1 MARVQANSGDCYES
15 IYITI
20 RRDNYPILYQRKLE
34 EMVEEGNYST
44 IEDAEKNNPII
55 TIELELYY
63 DKGYGLYGVET
74 GAVESGAESLCSPY
88 TAEPM
93 LEYKEE

>member
-15 IYITI
+15 IDIKI
-20 RRDNYPILYQRKLE
+20 RKDNYPILYQRKLE

-44 IEDAEKNNPII
+44 IEDAEKDNPII

-63 DKGYGLYGVET
+63 DKGWGLYGVEVD
-74 GAVESGAESLCSPY
+74 AIESGAESICSPY

-93 LEYKEE
+93 MEYKEE